1 LFQYLYER
9 YTPNFGYYVSKPDIV
24 TACKIK
30 QQSISQDKVNVT
42 IFNTQVFKSRR
53 EQEFAHAL
61 SVTFTMEY
69 QSRSQY
75 DISNYNTLFK
85 DYVNQN
91 TTKVATDMA
100 LIGLPIVGADQVIMV
115 RLNLLVPT
123 VVHVGYLLIPCQFVA
138 PPPTSEPTTANPVP
152 TALPSMFPSEMPT
165 VAPSKKEPGV
175 DVVSQR

>member
-1 LFQYLYER
+1 
-9 YTPNFGYYVSKPDIV
+9 
-24 TACKIK
+24 
-30 QQSISQDKVNVT
+30 
-42 IFNTQVFKSRR
+42 
-53 EQEFAHAL
+53 
-61 SVTFTMEY
+61 M
-69 QSRSQY
+69 
-75 DISNYNTLFK
+75 
-85 DYVNQN
+85 NQN

-165 VAPSKKEPGV
+165 VAPSKKEPVV